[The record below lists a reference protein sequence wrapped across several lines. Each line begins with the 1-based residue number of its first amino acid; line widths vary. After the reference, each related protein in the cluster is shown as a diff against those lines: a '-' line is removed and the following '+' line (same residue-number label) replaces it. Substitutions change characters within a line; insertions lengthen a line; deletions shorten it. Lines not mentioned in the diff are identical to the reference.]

1 MVINRDAELEKN
13 MFSKLSDIDNI
24 MHKKD
29 AYALGLRL
37 NALSS
42 LCRALRTKEAVS
54 ALTAALDKLE
64 ADYFTGDISV
74 DGLKSFMPGTALY
87 TAYDFTGDEKYK
99 NAAVKLAEGFK
110 NLSRNDKGYFK
121 DEDEKKCL
129 CKAYMYEPFYMA
141 YETNDCGI

>member
-1 MVINRDAELEKN
+1 MIINRDAELEKN

-29 AYALGLRL
+29 TYALGLRL

-42 LCRALRTKEAVS
+42 LCRALRTKEAVG

-74 DGLKSFMPGTALY
+74 DGLKSFMPKQHRKLPVPRSLEG
-87 TAYDFTGDEKYK
+87 GDEHRTS
-99 NAAVKLAEGFK
+99 GQ
-110 NLSRNDKGYFK
+110 
-121 DEDEKKCL
+121 
-129 CKAYMYEPFYMA
+129 
-141 YETNDCGI
+141 

>member
-1 MVINRDAELEKN
+1 

-64 ADYFTGDISV
+64 ADYLQVILVWMD
-74 DGLKSFMPGTALY
+74 LRALCQVLRY
-87 TAYDFTGDEKYK
+87 IQLMIY
-99 NAAVKLAEGFK
+99 
-110 NLSRNDKGYFK
+110 R
-121 DEDEKKCL
+121 
-129 CKAYMYEPFYMA
+129 
-141 YETNDCGI
+141 